1 MSIVKILEKTDCLIM
16 ASCCTCNILSAGASC
31 MESVLSNTTAR
42 YWDMVFQTI
51 LNIKKSFSPMSS
63 ISLKLCRNSV
73 TMRQSANAFPGRHV
87 PWIWSNV
94 GISWKANRYQW
105 ITHIHIPLVCML
117 WVEIPWFIASSLTVG
132 VRIYMAQSMKL
143 QMNSTKFTLPRNFH
157 SLVLLGISANLRHG
171 SSAVR
176 DCLLLGSDK
185 PRET

>member
-1 MSIVKILEKTDCLIM
+1 MQYL
-16 ASCCTCNILSAGASC
+16 ASC

-51 LNIKKSFSPMSS
+51 LNIKKFFSPMSS

-105 ITHIHIPLVCML
+105 ITHIHIHVPLVCKL

-143 QMNSTKFTLPRNFH
+143 QMNSTKFTLPRNFR
-157 SLVLLGISANLRHG
+157 SLVLLGISANLRRG

-176 DCLLLGSDK
+176 DYLLLGSDK